1 VYYGLWIICGLT
13 LRETESLKRMAVNVN
28 WLELGLK
35 GNSNHVSIRE
45 KIFLV
50 EVSVFRPVKGRM
62 QIYYGNI

>member
-1 VYYGLWIICGLT
+1 MYYGLWIICGLT
-13 LRETESLKRMAVNVN
+13 LRETESLKRMAINVSLFGVRFERN
-28 WLELGLK
+28 F
-35 GNSNHVSIRE
+35 NHVSIRE